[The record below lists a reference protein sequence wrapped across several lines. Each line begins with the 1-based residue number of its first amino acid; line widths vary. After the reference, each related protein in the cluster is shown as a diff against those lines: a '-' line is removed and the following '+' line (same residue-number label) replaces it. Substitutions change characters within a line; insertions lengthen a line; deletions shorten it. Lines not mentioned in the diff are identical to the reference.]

1 MMAAPKRVYVD
12 LDDVICETGPD
23 LLALLEKHFGRRVEL
38 EVWSGWVCTSGQIL
52 HHNSLPQKGKCKTL
66 CMSVKTIA

>member
-38 EVWSGWVCTSGQIL
+38 EDVSTWDLGV
-52 HHNSLPQKGKCKTL
+52 SLGLDQQELRQLLPPL
-66 CMSVKTIA
+66 